1 MLRVIQLNT
10 LEDRYVTDKREW
22 DSASKFLESSV
33 REKLKHTESMLKEM
47 LGPSTK
53 ERWMYW
59 RYLSEDQK
67 KRSAV
72 KSELDKVL
80 YSDDKHPPVLSYD
93 ELTTIRKNLQR
104 SSFEVDNEYIREV
117 WHPVYRRHFLNKA
130 LARAYDCK
138 KAFYLYH
145 QQITNTDVSY
155 TTLILTKFKFSC
167 FLSFICFLVGV

>member
-22 DSASKFLESSV
+22 DLASKFLESSV

-67 KRSAV
+67 KRNAV

-80 YSDDKHPPVLSYD
+80 YSDDVSN
-93 ELTTIRKNLQR
+93 TISKVNIRLAIILFCFIETSANVKLR
-104 SSFEVDNEYIREV
+104 RIDDN
-117 WHPVYRRHFLNKA
+117 
-130 LARAYDCK
+130 
-138 KAFYLYH
+138 
-145 QQITNTDVSY
+145 
-155 TTLILTKFKFSC
+155 
-167 FLSFICFLVGV
+167 